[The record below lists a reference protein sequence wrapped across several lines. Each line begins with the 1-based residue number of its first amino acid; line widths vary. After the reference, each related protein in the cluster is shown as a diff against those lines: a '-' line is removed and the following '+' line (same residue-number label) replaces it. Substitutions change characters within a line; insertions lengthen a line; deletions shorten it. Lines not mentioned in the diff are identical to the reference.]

1 MIRAVAGRP
10 VAMPVQP
17 VLARQQSIHG
27 IQQVIVGP
35 GAHLDDDETRC
46 RVRDEDRQQ
55 PVIGFDVGKEG
66 GACRRQVRDT
76 SRRAGPNRQVARL
89 YGKML
94 RSASRIRPRP
104 PIAGADS

>member
-17 VLARQQSIHG
+17 VLARQQSIEG
-27 IQQVIVGP
+27 IHQVVVRP
-35 GAHLDDDETRC
+35 GAHLDDDEPRG

-55 PVIGFDVGKEG
+55 SVIGFDVGKER
-66 GACRRQVRDT
+66 GARRRQVRDT
-76 SRRAGPNRQVARL
+76 ARRAGPDRQVARL

-94 RSASRIRPRP
+94 RSASRIRPMP
-104 PIAGADS
+104 PPAGADS